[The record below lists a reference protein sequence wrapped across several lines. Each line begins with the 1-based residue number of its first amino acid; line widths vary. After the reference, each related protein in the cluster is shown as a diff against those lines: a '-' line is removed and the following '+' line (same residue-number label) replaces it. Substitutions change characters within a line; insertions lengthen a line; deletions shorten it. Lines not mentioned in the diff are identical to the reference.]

1 MQHFQLALLAQIGDE
16 ALDAALIAH
25 DLGAVAGFAL
35 LAVFQHGGVQ
45 LALVGQG
52 DLDTGVQEALFPQ
65 ALFQRVEVVHG
76 GIPEHLRVRL
86 ESDAGAGDPVGHRSD
101 ALQRAVRVAAA
112 EGLLILVAVAAHVD
126 GEPLGAGVDNGCTYA
141 VEAAGHLVAGVLAAE
156 LAAGVQDG
164 VDDGDGGQAGVGL
177 DVHGDAAAV
186 VGDLDDVILQDLD
199 LDVVTVTGQCLVDGV
214 VHDLVDQM
222 MQAPLAGGADIHAG
236 ALAHGLQTLQDLDLA
251 GVILVVGS
259 GFGIGAGDDFF
270 CHFLSPFLF
279 FV

>member
-1 MQHFQLALLAQIGDE
+1 
-16 ALDAALIAH
+16 
-25 DLGAVAGFAL
+25 
-35 LAVFQHGGVQ
+35 VQ
-45 LALVGQG
+45 
-52 DLDTGVQEALFPQ
+52 
-65 ALFQRVEVVHG
+65 
-76 GIPEHLRVRL
+76 
-86 ESDAGAGDPVGHRSD
+86 
-101 ALQRAVRVAAA
+101 
-112 EGLLILVAVAAHVD
+112 
-126 GEPLGAGVDNGCTYA
+126 
-141 VEAAGHLVAGVLAAE
+141 AAGHLVAGVLAAE

-186 VGDLDDVILQDLD
+186 VGDLDDVVLQDLD